1 MNLVLDKIAKEAIQ
15 LPASL
20 RAQLADML
28 MESLDTEETD
38 EVQSLLAR
46 EVVRRRDEI
55 RSGKI
60 QPIPG
65 EQVPLVVHPSRCSNR

>member
-1 MNLVLDKIAKEAIQ
+1 ME
-15 LPASL
+15 LPGSL

-38 EVQSLLAR
+38 EVQSLWAR
-46 EVVRRRDEI
+46 EAVRRRDEI
-55 RSGKI
+55 RSWKV

-65 EQVPLVVHPSRCSNR
+65 EQVLAEARQLAK

>member
-1 MNLVLDKIAKEAIQ
+1 MNFIPDKIAKEAMG
-15 LPASL
+15 LPVSL
-20 RAQLADML
+20 RAELADRL

-38 EVQSLLAR
+38 EIQSLWAR
-46 EVVRRRDEI
+46 EAIHRRDEI

-65 EQVPLVVHPSRCSNR
+65 EQVLAEARQLAKQ